1 MATTNPEEQ
10 IRDKAKAVI
19 QDFNG
24 FQFRKN
30 EEYDEVMSTKTS
42 TFAAVFYKLK

>member
-1 MATTNPEEQ
+1 MALLEAGNRAGMTVIGLATTNPEEQ

-24 FQFRKN
+24 FSFEKMKDIMR
-30 EEYDEVMSTKTS
+30 
-42 TFAAVFYKLK
+42 